1 MDYHFLTKEN
11 PKKDHAYYVKECLLV
26 HSKMSCKRLVE
37 K

>member
-11 PKKDHAYYVKECLLV
+11 HNKDHAYYVEECLLE
-26 HSKMSCKRLVE
+26 HSKMSSKQLVE